1 MKEIIFVWF
10 QDSLFMQ
17 NFQS

>member
-17 NFQS
+17 NCQS